1 MVFIASRRQSEVY
14 KHDTPGQKGPAPP
27 HLHRFTVYHATRSA
41 PQCRRGAHRIASL
54 YRLISRTRDGNLFL
68 RQTFPWFQLQVVASA
83 STPCHPFAKH
93 ADRMDRGSRRIESRI
108 NLHPSAVSVGGKQ
121 EETRISFHGFSPS
134 SRSAFIAAVESTAAR
149 VKVNPSAWGHCA
161 G

>member
-1 MVFIASRRQSEVY
+1 MTGAWAPATVAIKENSNRQRPREQARERRRKGEHEGEEETEMVFIASRRQSEVY

-93 ADRMDRGSRRIESRI
+93 ADRMDRGSRRIESALTCI
-108 NLHPSAVSVGGKQ
+108 P
-121 EETRISFHGFSPS
+121 P
-134 SRSAFIAAVESTAAR
+134 
-149 VKVNPSAWGHCA
+149 PYP
-161 G
+161 